1 MSDLRE
7 RLIQS
12 DGFGDALSELRADR
26 ALAVFAAWL
35 RERADTEH
43 DPNCTLGRRELQ
55 HYPGEQTCAHFDAR
69 WRRDFAITL
78 ADEIDPREASDGE

>member
-35 RERADTEH
+35 RERAE
-43 DPNCTLGRRELQ
+43 GYRELAQ
-55 HYPGEQTCAHFDAR
+55 QRPVGPFTREAAR
-69 WRRDFAITL
+69 SATHRRALLLAL
-78 ADEIDPREASDGE
+78 ADEIERREASDGD